1 MMAETVREIFGLTV
15 WLSSVGIVLLAG
27 LYVLY
32 KVLKFLLPAG
42 KGEKFS
48 LSKEL
53 KEFRKRKRRFSEPS
67 KLSKEE
73 LARTH
78 ILAAVNSADIETV
91 ERIVMELKREIER
104 RKEEEDEW
112 RDEWSKDRRDKD
124 NDFIVWYTTI
134 NVWNKD

>member
-1 MMAETVREIFGLTV
+1 MIEIVREIFGLAV
-15 WLSSVGIVLLAG
+15 WLSSVGFILFAG
-27 LYVLY
+27 LYVLHFLN
-32 KVLKFLLPAG
+32 KTLKSLLPVG
-42 KGEKFS
+42 KEEKFS

-53 KEFRKRKRRFSEPS
+53 KEFRRRKGRFSKP
-67 KLSKEE
+67 SKEE

-78 ILAAVNSADIETV
+78 VLTAVNSADIETV

-104 RKEEEDEW
+104 RKQEEDEW
-112 RDEWSKDRRDKD
+112 RDEWAKKRMDED